1 LKIFLFVDKYLPST
15 KSSAKLISDLASE
28 LNEKSHKVSVITI
41 SEDLKKNYELK
52 KINKINTLI
61 IKTGKINSTNSKI
74 VRGINEMLISYKILK
89 YGKFFFKRNKCDLI
103 IWYSPSIFFGK
114 VISKLKKK
122 YKCKTYLILR
132 DIFPQ
137 WAIDTGLIKNKLIIK
152 FLRYFENLQYK
163 IADII
168 GVQSPKNLD
177 YFRNKKYQKLN
188 LEVLYNW
195 TKTSNNLNI
204 NSINYR
210 ERYKLK
216 GKFVLVYGGNI
227 GFAQDMD
234 NLIRLSK
241 NLYSYSNIHLLIVG
255 YGSEFFRIKNQIL
268 NENIKN
274 ISLHKPIKQNEFIKM
289 LSQFDVGILSLDK
302 NFKTHNFPGKM
313 LGYMEASLPILASV
327 NKGNDLIDL
336 INSNQAGIAFT
347 NGDDLEFK
355 KNVIKLY
362 TKKELLI
369 KFSKNSNKTLKKYFI
384 AEKTVSQIMS
394 HF

>member
-1 LKIFLFVDKYLPST
+1 MKIFLFVDKYLPST

-274 ISLHKPIKQNEFIKM
+274 ISLHKPIKQNKFIKM